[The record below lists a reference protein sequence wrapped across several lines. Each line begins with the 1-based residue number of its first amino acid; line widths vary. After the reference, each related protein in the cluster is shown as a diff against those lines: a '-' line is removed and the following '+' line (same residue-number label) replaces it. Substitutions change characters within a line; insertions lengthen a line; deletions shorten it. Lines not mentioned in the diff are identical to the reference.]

1 MYAYIKG
8 EVAEIDDS
16 SIVIDNNGIGYN
28 ITVPGSVTDSGINIG
43 DEVKIYIHFAV
54 REDAMQLYGFISKDD
69 LFMFR
74 LLLGVNG
81 IGPKAACAILSGLSA
96 DDLRFAVLSDDAASI
111 ARAPGVGKKTAQK
124 IILELKDKVD
134 LGDVFELKAAHN
146 EKRAAKEA
154 ANSAETEAVMAL
166 TALGYPNAQAL
177 KAVKS
182 ASKKQGESSSVEDLL
197 KAALKELF

>member
-8 EVAEIDDS
+8 ELADIGES

-28 ITVPGSVTDSGINIG
+28 IIVPGSVINSGISLG
-43 DEVKIYIHFAV
+43 DEVKIYTHFSV

-69 LFMFR
+69 LAMFR

-81 IGPKAACAILSGLSA
+81 IGPKAACGILSGMSA

-111 ARAPGVGKKTAQK
+111 AKAPGVGRKTAQK

-134 LGDVFELKAAHN
+134 LQDAFEIKAAHT
-146 EKRAAKEA
+146 EAKAAKHTETNIESEA
-154 ANSAETEAVMAL
+154 TMAL
-166 TALGYPNAQAL
+166 TALGYPNAQAM
-177 KAVKS
+177 KAVRAAAQKNGVS
-182 ASKKQGESSSVEDLL
+182 TVEDLL

>member
-8 EVAEIDDS
+8 EVADIDDT

-28 ITVPGSVTDSGINIG
+28 ITVPGSVTDSGISIG
-43 DEVKIYIHFAV
+43 DEVKIYTHFAV

-69 LFMFR
+69 LAMFR
-74 LLLGVNG
+74 LLLNVNG
-81 IGPKAACAILSGLSA
+81 IGPKAACGILSGLSA

-134 LGDVFELKAAHN
+134 LQDAFELKAAHT
-146 EKRAAKEA
+146 EERSAKPA
-154 ANSAETEAVMAL
+154 ANSVESVMAL
-166 TALGYPNAQAL
+166 TALGYPNAQAM
-177 KAVKS
+177 KAVKA
-182 ASKKQGESSSVEDLL
+182 ASKKTGAVSVEDLL

>member
-28 ITVPGSVTDSGINIG
+28 ITVPGSVTDSGMNIG
-43 DEVKIYIHFAV
+43 DEVKIYTHFAV

-124 IILELKDKVD
+124 IILKVD
-134 LGDVFELKAAHN
+134 LRDAFELKAAHN

>member
-8 EVAEIDDS
+8 EVVWIGDS

-28 ITVPGSVTDSGINIG
+28 ITVPGSVTDSGMNIG
-43 DEVKIYIHFAV
+43 DEIKIYTHFAV

-69 LFMFR
+69 LTMFR
-74 LLLGVNG
+74 MLLNVNG

-134 LGDVFELKAAHN
+134 LQDAFELKASHSV
-146 EKRAAKEA
+146 ERASKDT
-154 ANSAETEAVMAL
+154 ANTAETEAVMAL
-166 TALGYPNAQAL
+166 IALGYPNAQAL
-177 KAVKS
+177 KAVRS
-182 ASKKQGESSSVEDLL
+182 ASKKLGTSSVEDLR

>member
-16 SIVIDNNGIGYN
+16 SSVIDNNGIGYN
-28 ITVPGSVTDSGINIG
+28 ITVPGSVTDSGMNIG
-43 DEVKIYIHFAV
+43 DEVKIYTHFAV

-74 LLLGVNG
+74 LLLSVNG

-134 LGDVFELKAAHN
+134 LGDAFELKAAHN
-146 EKRAAKEA
+146 EERASKNTAS
-154 ANSAETEAVMAL
+154 SAETEAVMAL

-182 ASKKQGESSSVEDLL
+182 ASKKQGASSVEDLL

>member
-8 EVAEIDDS
+8 EVAEVGDT

-28 ITVPGSVTDSGINIG
+28 ITVPGSVTESGISIG
-43 DEVKIYIHFAV
+43 DEVKIYTHFAV

-69 LFMFR
+69 LAMFR
-74 LLLGVNG
+74 LLLNVNG

-111 ARAPGVGKKTAQK
+111 ARAPGVGRKTAQK

-134 LGDVFELKAAHN
+134 LQDAFELKVAHTE
-146 EKRAAKEA
+146 EKISKNTG
-154 ANSAETEAVMAL
+154 NSTETEAVMAL
-166 TALGYPNAQAL
+166 TALGYSNSQAL
-177 KAVKS
+177 RAVKS
-182 ASKKQGESSSVEDLL
+182 VSGKQGVSSVEDLL

>member
-8 EVAEIDDS
+8 EVADIGDT
-16 SIVIDNNGIGYN
+16 SIIIDNNGIGYN
-28 ITVPGSVTDSGINIG
+28 ITVPGSVTDSGISIG
-43 DEVKIYIHFAV
+43 DEVKIYTHFAV

-69 LFMFR
+69 LAMFR

-124 IILELKDKVD
+124 IILELRDKVD
-134 LGDVFELKAAHN
+134 LQDAFELKAAHTT
-146 EKRAAKEA
+146 ERISKHVDTGV
-154 ANSAETEAVMAL
+154 ETEAVMAL

-177 KAVKS
+177 RAVKA
-182 ASKKQGESSSVEDLL
+182 ASKRTGASSVEDLL

>member
-8 EVAEIDDS
+8 EVADIGDT
-16 SIVIDNNGIGYN
+16 SIVLDNNGIGYN
-28 ITVPGSVTDSGINIG
+28 ITVPGSVTDSGISIG
-43 DEVKIYIHFAV
+43 DEVKIYTHFAV

-69 LFMFR
+69 LAMFR

-111 ARAPGVGKKTAQK
+111 AKAPGVGKKTAQK

-134 LGDVFELKAAHN
+134 LQDAFELKAAHTTDRIS
-146 EKRAAKEA
+146 KHVD
-154 ANSAETEAVMAL
+154 NSVETEAVMAL
-166 TALGYPNAQAL
+166 TSLGYPNAQAL
-177 KAVKS
+177 RAVKA
-182 ASKKQGESSSVEDLL
+182 ASKRTGASSVEDLL

>member
-8 EVAEIDDS
+8 EVAEIGDT

-28 ITVPGSVTDSGINIG
+28 ITVPGSVTESGISIG
-43 DEVKIYIHFAV
+43 DEVKIYTHFAV

-69 LFMFR
+69 LAMFR
-74 LLLGVNG
+74 LLLNVNG

-111 ARAPGVGKKTAQK
+111 AKAPGVGRKTAQK

-134 LGDVFELKAAHN
+134 LQDAFELKAAHTE
-146 EKRAAKEA
+146 EKISKNMG
-154 ANSAETEAVMAL
+154 NSNETEAVMAL
-166 TALGYPNAQAL
+166 TALGYSNTQAL
-177 KAVKS
+177 RAVKS
-182 ASKKQGESSSVEDLL
+182 VSGKQGVSSVEDLL

>member
-8 EVAEIDDS
+8 EVADIDDT

-28 ITVPGSVTDSGINIG
+28 ITVPGSVTDSGISIG
-43 DEVKIYIHFAV
+43 DEVKIYTHFAV

-69 LFMFR
+69 LAMFR
-74 LLLGVNG
+74 LLLNVNG
-81 IGPKAACAILSGLSA
+81 IGPKAACGILSGLSA

-134 LGDVFELKAAHN
+134 LQDAFELKAAHTE
-146 EKRAAKEA
+146 EKISKNMG
-154 ANSAETEAVMAL
+154 NSNETEAVMAL
-166 TALGYPNAQAL
+166 TALGYSNTQAL
-177 KAVKS
+177 RAVKS
-182 ASKKQGESSSVEDLL
+182 VSGKQGVSSVEDLL

>member
-8 EVAEIDDS
+8 EVVWIGDS

-28 ITVPGSVTDSGINIG
+28 ITVPGSVTDSGMNIG
-43 DEVKIYIHFAV
+43 DEVKIYTHFAV

-69 LFMFR
+69 LTMFR
-74 LLLGVNG
+74 MLLNVNG
-81 IGPKAACAILSGLSA
+81 IGPKAACAILSGMSA

-134 LGDVFELKAAHN
+134 LQDAFELKASHSA
-146 EKRAAKEA
+146 ERASKDT
-154 ANSAETEAVMAL
+154 ANTAETEAVMAL

-177 KAVKS
+177 KAVRS
-182 ASKKQGESSSVEDLL
+182 ASKKQGTSSVEDLL

>member
-8 EVAEIDDS
+8 ELADIGES

-28 ITVPGSVTDSGINIG
+28 IIVPGSVIDSGISLG
-43 DEVKIYIHFAV
+43 DEVKIYTHFSV

-69 LFMFR
+69 LAMFR

-81 IGPKAACAILSGLSA
+81 IGPKAACGILSGMSA

-111 ARAPGVGKKTAQK
+111 AKAPGVGRKTAQK

-134 LGDVFELKAAHN
+134 LQDTFEIKAAHT
-146 EKRAAKEA
+146 KAKAAKHTETNIESEA
-154 ANSAETEAVMAL
+154 IMAL
-166 TALGYPNAQAL
+166 TALGYPNAQAM
-177 KAVKS
+177 KAVRAAAQKNGVS
-182 ASKKQGESSSVEDLL
+182 TVEDLL

>member
-8 EVAEIDDS
+8 EVAEIGDS

-28 ITVPGSVTDSGINIG
+28 ITVPGSVTDSG
-43 DEVKIYIHFAV
+43 
-54 REDAMQLYGFISKDD
+54 
-69 LFMFR
+69 
-74 LLLGVNG
+74 GVNG

-134 LGDVFELKAAHN
+134 LEDAFELKASHN
-146 EKRAAKEA
+146 EKRAAKETT
-154 ANSAETEAVMAL
+154 NSAETEAVMAL

-182 ASKKQGESSSVEDLL
+182 ASKKQGASSVEDLL

>member
-8 EVAEIDDS
+8 EVAEIGDS
-16 SIVIDNNGIGYN
+16 CIVIDNNGIGYN
-28 ITVPGSVTDSGINIG
+28 ITVPGSVTDSGISIG
-43 DEVKIYIHFAV
+43 DEVKIYTHFAV

-69 LFMFR
+69 LAMFR

-81 IGPKAACAILSGLSA
+81 IGPQAACAILSRLSA

-134 LGDVFELKAAHN
+134 LGDAFELKAAHN
-146 EKRAAKEA
+146 EAKA
-154 ANSAETEAVMAL
+154 SKDTSNSAETEAVMAL

-177 KAVKS
+177 RAVKN
-182 ASKKQGESSSVEDLL
+182 ASKKQGTSSVEDLL

>member
-8 EVAEIDDS
+8 EVAEIGDT

-28 ITVPGSVTDSGINIG
+28 ITVPDSVTESGISIG
-43 DEVKIYIHFAV
+43 DEVKIYTHFAV

-69 LFMFR
+69 LAMFR
-74 LLLGVNG
+74 LLLNVNG

-111 ARAPGVGKKTAQK
+111 AKAPGVGRKTAQK
-124 IILELKDKVD
+124 IILELKDKID
-134 LGDVFELKAAHN
+134 LQDAFELKAAHTE
-146 EKRAAKEA
+146 EKISKNTGNGIEA
-154 ANSAETEAVMAL
+154 EAVMAL
-166 TALGYPNAQAL
+166 TALGYSNTQAL
-177 KAVKS
+177 RAVKS
-182 ASKKQGESSSVEDLL
+182 VSGKQGASSVEDLL

>member
-8 EVAEIDDS
+8 EVAEIGDT

-28 ITVPGSVTDSGINIG
+28 ITVPGSVTESGISIG
-43 DEVKIYIHFAV
+43 DEVKIYTHFAV
-54 REDAMQLYGFISKDD
+54 REDAMQLYGFISKAD
-69 LFMFR
+69 LAMFR
-74 LLLGVNG
+74 LLLNVNG

-111 ARAPGVGKKTAQK
+111 AKAPGVGRKTAQK

-134 LGDVFELKAAHN
+134 LQDAFELKAAHTE
-146 EKRAAKEA
+146 EKISKNMG
-154 ANSAETEAVMAL
+154 NSNETEAVMAL
-166 TALGYPNAQAL
+166 TALGYSNTQAL
-177 KAVKS
+177 RAVKS
-182 ASKKQGESSSVEDLL
+182 VSGKQGVSSVEDLL

>member
-8 EVAEIDDS
+8 EVAEVGDTSID
-16 SIVIDNNGIGYN
+16 IDNNGIGYN
-28 ITVPGSVTDSGINIG
+28 ITVPGSVTESGISIG
-43 DEVKIYIHFAV
+43 DEVKIYTHFAV

-69 LFMFR
+69 LAMFR
-74 LLLGVNG
+74 LLLNVNG

-111 ARAPGVGKKTAQK
+111 ARAPGVGRKTAQK

-134 LGDVFELKAAHN
+134 LQDAFELKAAHTE
-146 EKRAAKEA
+146 EKISKNTG
-154 ANSAETEAVMAL
+154 NSTETEAVMAL
-166 TALGYPNAQAL
+166 TALGYSNSQAL
-177 KAVKS
+177 RAVKS
-182 ASKKQGESSSVEDLL
+182 VSGKQGVSSVEDLL